1 MFSRDQVLALM
12 RDRVHH
18 PAGMRELLQILKVPR
33 DDRPSFKRHV
43 NALVSSGDLIQ
54 IRGHRFGLP
63 EKMDLYVGRLQAH
76 PAGYGFVTPDRP
88 LESGGDIYISGP
100 HLNEAMHG
108 DRVVVRIER
117 VMKDG
122 GRAEGRIIRILER
135 ANQSIIGRYDRGDF
149 GYVIP
154 FDRRVLMDIFI
165 PPGQE
170 GGADAGE
177 MVIVELTRWPT
188 QARGAVGRVVDV
200 LGDIDAPGVDTEI
213 IIRTHGIPDAH
224 SAEAIAEATRLGTA
238 VTERDMRGRTDF
250 RAVTTVTI
258 DGEHARDFDD
268 AITIERLPNGNFWL
282 GVHIADVSHYV
293 QEDSALDREAYDRG
307 TSVYFPE
314 RAVHMF
320 PSELATGLCSLNPH
334 VDRLVQSCLMEVDRH
349 GQVVRSEFHD
359 GVINSDERMT
369 YTAVN
374 GILTNRDPEL
384 MKQYA
389 PLVPMFELMQE
400 LFQILNDARRR
411 RGSIDF
417 DLNEAEVVMGE
428 AGRVEAIIALERN
441 VAHRLIEEF
450 MLLANETVASYL
462 EGQNAPTL
470 YRVHEEPDIPKVA
483 KFEDFI
489 SGFGYS
495 LGAPLT
501 ALRPRHFQKLIERIH
516 GKPEEKPIA
525 FLMLRTMQKARYAPE
540 NLGHFGLAAPSYTHF
555 TSPIRRYPDLVVHRT
570 LRAARH
576 AALTTHHQAP
586 ALATHHQA
594 PAPSTQ
600 HPAPS
605 TSDEEL
611 AEALPE
617 IARHTSEME
626 RRADDAERE
635 LLQWKKVKFMADKVG
650 DEFEG
655 YVTGVA
661 SFGLF
666 VELVGPFVEG
676 LVHVSTMADDYYR
689 FVESGHLLRGENTH
703 KVYRLGDKVR
713 VQVIRVNM
721 EQRQVDFGLVEILD
735 RVRVERGDGSPHGAR
750 GPRSSQRTRTKHD
763 GKTAHRAGKP
773 RGPSAP
779 RPGRRERQQRNR
791 RPR

>member
-12 RDRVHH
+12 RERVHH
-18 PAGMRELLQILKVPR
+18 PAGMRELLQVLKVPR
-33 DDRPSFKRHV
+33 DDRTAFKRHV
-43 NALVSSGDLIQ
+43 KSLVASGDLIQ

-63 EKMDLYVGRLQAH
+63 EKMDLYVGRLQTH
-76 PAGYGFVTPDRP
+76 PAGYGFVTPERP
-88 LESGGDIYISGP
+88 LDGGGDIYISGP

-108 DRVVVRIER
+108 DRVVARIER
-117 VMKDG
+117 IKDG

-135 ANQSIIGRYDRGDF
+135 SSASIVGRYERDEPERSASRASGM
-149 GYVIP
+149 GYVTP

-170 GGADAGE
+170 GGASPGD

-188 QARGAVGRVVDV
+188 STRGAVGHITDV

-213 IIRTHGIPDAH
+213 IIRKYGIPDTH
-224 SAEAIAEATRLGTA
+224 SEQAIAEAVRLGPQ
-238 VTERDMRGRTDF
+238 VSERDIRGRTDF
-250 RAVTTVTI
+250 RRLPTVTI

-268 AITIERLPNGNFWL
+268 AITIERLPNGHFWL

-293 QEDSALDREAYDRG
+293 QEGSELDREAYDRG

-334 VDRLVQSCLMEVDRH
+334 VDRLVQSCFMEVDRR
-349 GQVVRSEFHD
+349 GQVVRHEFHD

-374 GILTNRDPEL
+374 GILTDRDPEL
-384 MKQYA
+384 MERYA
-389 PLVPMFELMQE
+389 PLVPMFEHMEE
-400 LFQILNDARRR
+400 LFHTLNDARRR

-417 DLNEAEVVMGE
+417 DLNEAEVIIDEGGV
-428 AGRVEAIIALERN
+428 VEAITALQRN

-450 MLLANETVASYL
+450 MLLANETVATYL
-462 EGQNAPTL
+462 ESQNAPAL
-470 YRVHEEPDIPKVA
+470 YRIHEEPDIVKVA
-483 KFEDFI
+483 KFEEFI

-495 LGAPLT
+495 LAAPVN
-501 ALRPRHFQKLIERIH
+501 ALRPRHFQKLLERIH

-525 FLMLRTMQKARYAPE
+525 FLMLRTMQ

-555 TSPIRRYPDLVVHRT
+555 TSPIRRYPDLVVHRA
-570 LRAARH
+570 LRASRH
-576 AALTTHHQAP
+576 GQL
-586 ALATHHQA
+586 
-594 PAPSTQ
+594 
-600 HPAPS
+600 
-605 TSDEEL
+605 DEETR
-611 AEALPE
+611 EEWTEELPE
-617 IARHTSEME
+617 VARHTSEME

-661 SFGLF
+661 AFGLF
-666 VELVGPFVEG
+666 IELIEHFVEG
-676 LVHVSTMADDYYR
+676 MVHVSTMADDYYR

-703 KVYRLGDKVR
+703 KVYRLGDKVK

-721 EQRQVDFGLVEILD
+721 ELRQVDLGLVEILE
-735 RVRVERGDGSPHGAR
+735 RVRDGERGAR
-750 GPRSSQRTRTKHD
+750 RSKAQPKF
-763 GKTAHRAGKP
+763 AGK
-773 RGPSAP
+773 RKQ
-779 RPGRRERQQRNR
+779 RPGRRERQQKRGR
-791 RPR
+791 R